1 MSVLNR
7 IRTQEG
13 SEVMKPHRHLPR
25 DLATRYPLKVYD
37 LFISL
42 IAICAIALIIWQWFF
57 SPEGEIRKLLILI
70 DYFFCFFFFVDYIRC
85 IFHAER
91 KWHYIFTWG
100 LLDLASSIPAIP
112 ALRVLRLA
120 QIVRVLVVIRSVRIL
135 AKVAI
140 KDSVASTVTVSTL
153 VGCLLI
159 VGACIGVLHFEQTAA
174 GANIK
179 TAEEVAW
186 WAVETTSTVGY
197 GDLYPITTGGR
208 LFAILIMCVGIGL
221 FATFAG
227 ALASTIMRHVKADV
241 PEKPASEFSR
251 LMEQNQ
257 QILAKLENLESRLE
271 KRENL

>member
-1 MSVLNR
+1 
-7 IRTQEG
+7 
-13 SEVMKPHRHLPR
+13 MKPHRRLPR

-57 SPEGEIRKLLILI
+57 SPDGEIRKLLISI
-70 DYFFCFFFFVDYIRC
+70 DYLFCFFFFVDYLRC
-85 IFHAER
+85 IIHAER

-112 ALRVLRLA
+112 ALRILRLA

-159 VGACIGVLHFEQTAA
+159 VGACIGVLHFEQTAPD
-174 GANIK
+174 ANIK

-197 GDLYPITTGGR
+197 GDLYPVTTGGR
-208 LFAILIMCVGIGL
+208 IFAVVIMCVGIGL

-227 ALASTIMRHVKADV
+227 ALASTIMRHVKADS
-241 PEKPASEFSR
+241 PEKPVSQVAE
-251 LMEQNQ
+251 LIQQNH
-257 QILAKLENLESRLE
+257 QILARLE
-271 KRENL
+271 DMERRLELRDNS